1 MQIAVNMDVK
11 TVEEGT
17 TVLTTLSGIVG
28 GINLVIGVGL
38 YFRYSCNFQSRSM
51 VQCNRTAGTLISP

>member
-38 YFRYSCNFQSRSM
+38 YFRHSCNFQSWSM